1 MPHLKESACIPAFP
15 IFLESVSLEY
25 VSPCRSP
32 FAPCRRLFSR
42 CFLVVFEVIDIQ
54 IFAAPTTFQVEQ
66 FSMKTACFRLTLNFE
81 ILLITSYKADYDI
94 TKKHRED
101 DECHAGAAIA
111 HTTSEGADEMPVL
124 SAPFQLTG
132 FKKAL
137 NEPQRHR
144 IAGISAVVVW
154 SQTGKRL

>member
-1 MPHLKESACIPAFP
+1 
-15 IFLESVSLEY
+15 
-25 VSPCRSP
+25 
-32 FAPCRRLFSR
+32 
-42 CFLVVFEVIDIQ
+42 
-54 IFAAPTTFQVEQ
+54 
-66 FSMKTACFRLTLNFE
+66 MKTACFRLTLNFE

-154 SQTGKRL
+154 IQTGKRL